1 LSSQVARRAK
11 TIVGWRSS
19 HRQTDAGAV
28 ESQQRA
34 TLEVPVVDFSEEGA
48 RDLGERYW
56 AQVERST
63 LGLVRA
69 QYRGESLELRI
80 VGGRP
85 LLLRFAPPQLEV
97 TATLVRCTY
106 PIVGGLLARRP
117 DGEIGF
123 EQSRGGPAE
132 LTSTIRGFFPRLA
145 ARQGRPDWSGA
156 LYNLVQ
162 SRVHV
167 AISRRYFASLIE
179 GPQ

>member
-1 LSSQVARRAK
+1 LSSRRAK

-34 TLEVPVVDFSEEGA
+34 TLDAPVVEFSEEGA

-69 QYRGESLELRI
+69 EYGGESLELRL
-80 VGGRP
+80 VVGRP
-85 LLLRFAPPQLEV
+85 LLLRFAPPRLE
-97 TATLVRCTY
+97 ASPTLVRCTY

-117 DGEIGF
+117 NGEISF
-123 EQSRGGPAE
+123 AQSSGGPAE
-132 LTSTIRGFFPRLA
+132 VTSTIRGFFPRLA

-156 LYNLVQ
+156 LYNHIQ
-162 SRVHV
+162 SRIHIS
-167 AISRRYFASLIE
+167 ISRRYFASLIE
-179 GPQ
+179 GSK

>member
-1 LSSQVARRAK
+1 LSSRRAK

-34 TLEVPVVDFSEEGA
+34 TLDAPVVEFSEKGA

-56 AQVERST
+56 AQVEHST

-69 QYRGESLELRI
+69 EYRGESLELRL

-85 LLLRFAPPQLEV
+85 LLLRFAPPRLEA

-117 DGEIGF
+117 DGEISF
-123 EQSRGGPAE
+123 EQSKGGPAE

-145 ARQGRPDWSGA
+145 ARQGKPDWSGA